1 MQLAQSMRASL
12 HYLIMKRSARQVQLV
27 RLARFLNTHLKE
39 LQVRVVYRELT
50 TCKHYLSRLVFL
62 LIIRMRCITTT
73 PNATIMHTLVDLGEA
88 RVVALKSVALQIE
101 LPQRGLEFGKRDR
114 RRAAHAVVA

>member
-1 MQLAQSMRASL
+1 MRASL

-39 LQVRVVYRELT
+39 LLVRVVYRELT

-62 LIIRMRCITTT
+62 LTIRMQFITTT
-73 PNATIMHTLVDLGEA
+73 PNDTIMHTLQL
-88 RVVALKSVALQIE
+88 LTKALQ
-101 LPQRGLEFGKRDR
+101 
-114 RRAAHAVVA
+114 